1 MPSDYVKWLV
11 ARIHSMT
18 REDVERVFKIPRV
31 KGSLIGLSPL
41 DEARLIL
48 KLTEENESTRTMK
61 GLCEKLRQRV
71 GQYERGGLVGMKCDA
86 CGTYYF
92 CSATREGECLCTR
105 KLLTS

>member
-41 DEARLIL
+41 DEAQLVL
-48 KLTEENESTRTMK
+48 KIAEEHESTRTMK
-61 GLCEKLRQRV
+61 DLCEKLRQRV
-71 GQYERGGLVGMKCDA
+71 SQYERGGLVGMKCDA

-92 CSATREGECLCTR
+92 CSLIMAGLFY
-105 KLLTS
+105 L